1 MVTGKILIKESHKN
15 LTNVSFHSTIRGI
28 ELNNL
33 SLASLTLRW
42 IWNICGSFIKS
53 TIFKSNVVIRSC
65 FTEVIFITRVLR
77 NSSGGGKVTTVK
89 RFLSCY
95 QTWCLILNK
104 VSDGRKVS
112 KVQ

>member
-1 MVTGKILIKESHKN
+1 MVAGKN
-15 LTNVSFHSTIRGI
+15 LTNVSFHISTIRGI

-33 SLASLTLRW
+33 SLMSLR
-42 IWNICGSFIKS
+42 IWNICDGFIKS

-65 FTEVIFITRVLR
+65 FTKVIFITRVLR